1 MKFIRPSKRRYAPRP
16 HVRPVTGSAGR
27 FAAADYAVLLSSLS
41 TLLSPGRVARLLDVA
56 ALEGVQVPK
65 DLA

>member
-1 MKFIRPSKRRYAPRP
+1 MKHIRLCKLRKPPRP
-16 HVRPVTGSAGR
+16 DVHPVTGSAGR
-27 FAAADYAVLLSSLS
+27 FATADYAVLLSSLS
-41 TLLSPGRVARLLDVA
+41 TLLTPGRVAQLLDVA